1 MGEGPRFGLPDE
13 KWQELK
19 AQYGLTDRHVVDM
32 FMRPFLVEIAQ
43 RGAIRFASD
52 PRVRPEASMLGEQ
65 WRILRDEMGFV
76 YDPRRGEAV
85 PLSVMVEQS

>member
-1 MGEGPRFGLPDE
+1 MSEGPQFALPDE

-19 AQYGLTDRHVVDM
+19 AQYGLTDRQMVDM
-32 FMRPFLVEIAQ
+32 FMKPFLQEVAS

-52 PRVRPEASMLGEQ
+52 PRVRPETSMLGEQ

-76 YDPRRGEAV
+76 YDESAGEAF
-85 PLSVMVEQS
+85 PLSQWGARL